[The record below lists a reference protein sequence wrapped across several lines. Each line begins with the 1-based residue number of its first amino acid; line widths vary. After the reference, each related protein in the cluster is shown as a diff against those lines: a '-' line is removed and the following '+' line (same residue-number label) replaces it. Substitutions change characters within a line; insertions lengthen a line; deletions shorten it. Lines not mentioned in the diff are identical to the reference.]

1 MSSFYA
7 RIDAI
12 NGLFDLISGEE
23 KKINNVFPG
32 DTYIFYFR
40 GYEKQNINIT
50 LTTDYENDNPFNTVM
65 IYQYQYRNES
75 IHETAMNTLEPIS
88 KKNYNNQLISF
99 YSYSV
104 SSDESYIYSQTNYL
118 SLKVDTNNISYFIVK
133 IDNPIEY
140 YDLENG
146 KINPFY
152 NLKSNTTYIF
162 YGNGEQY
169 QIAKIN
175 CESNISTKP
184 FDNVIFYELR
194 TKTYDYYD
202 VKGNE
207 SISFTSGNNQSSIF
221 GSYEIRYYKT
231 KFIAFRIK
239 PLYDIDY
246 IEIKINIQ
254 GFQFHLYDGFVEN
267 VTNIIPGEQYVFFI
281 NARIYD
287 IIYIN
292 LTTNYVEIPFT
303 KINIFESRN
312 NEKQEYHYNSSLS
325 MNNSKIDNQLVSFGT
340 HIVFNYNTYLF
351 TLKVIPNNG
360 IKYIAAKIDIEE
372 TLFRI
377 YDDKY
382 FVKLNYNLKSG
393 NNYYAYASFFVE
405 DQGKKINI
413 ILNMSYIDYMPFD
426 YIYLCESNRAC
437 SDFVKKVH
445 YENMTTKREGENTII
460 ASLSYQIP
468 RPSYSYLYLRF
479 SPKYDIPYFYSYYE
493 YAQNI
498 KPDNETK
505 PDNGTKPDNKTKP
518 DNGTKSDET
527 ETDDEKEEDGKN
539 NNSTI
544 FKIIIISITSIVI
557 ILIFIIILIC
567 TIKKKN
573 NPFKNDV
580 DNLADKPLYP
590 VTETKNT
597 NEK

>member
-104 SSDESYIYSQTNYL
+104 SSDESYIYSQNNYL

-194 TKTYDYYD
+194 T
-202 VKGNE
+202 
-207 SISFTSGNNQSSIF
+207 
-221 GSYEIRYYKT
+221 
-231 KFIAFRIK
+231 
-239 PLYDIDY
+239 
-246 IEIKINIQ
+246 
-254 GFQFHLYDGFVEN
+254 
-267 VTNIIPGEQYVFFI
+267 
-281 NARIYD
+281 
-287 IIYIN
+287 
-292 LTTNYVEIPFT
+292 
-303 KINIFESRN
+303 
-312 NEKQEYHYNSSLS
+312 
-325 MNNSKIDNQLVSFGT
+325 
-340 HIVFNYNTYLF
+340 
-351 TLKVIPNNG
+351 
-360 IKYIAAKIDIEE
+360 
-372 TLFRI
+372 
-377 YDDKY
+377 
-382 FVKLNYNLKSG
+382 
-393 NNYYAYASFFVE
+393 
-405 DQGKKINI
+405 
-413 ILNMSYIDYMPFD
+413 
-426 YIYLCESNRAC
+426 
-437 SDFVKKVH
+437 
-445 YENMTTKREGENTII
+445 
-460 ASLSYQIP
+460 
-468 RPSYSYLYLRF
+468 
-479 SPKYDIPYFYSYYE
+479 
-493 YAQNI
+493 
-498 KPDNETK
+498 
-505 PDNGTKPDNKTKP
+505 
-518 DNGTKSDET
+518 
-527 ETDDEKEEDGKN
+527 
-539 NNSTI
+539 
-544 FKIIIISITSIVI
+544 
-557 ILIFIIILIC
+557 
-567 TIKKKN
+567 
-573 NPFKNDV
+573 
-580 DNLADKPLYP
+580 
-590 VTETKNT
+590 
-597 NEK
+597 